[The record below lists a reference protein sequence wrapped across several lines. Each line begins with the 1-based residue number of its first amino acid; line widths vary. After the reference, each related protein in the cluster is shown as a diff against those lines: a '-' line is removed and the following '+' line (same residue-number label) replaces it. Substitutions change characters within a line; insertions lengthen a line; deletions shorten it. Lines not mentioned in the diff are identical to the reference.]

1 MHSGI
6 HIKMHL
12 KSTIFVNRSSFDTK
26 GTEINIEVMCIHSFF
41 DSNP

>member
-12 KSTIFVNRSSFDTK
+12 KSTIFVNRRSFDSK
-26 GTEINIEVMCIHSFF
+26 GTEKNIEVTCIPSIF